1 MNEDAHIPLAYVRT
15 YYCAAKAHLALS
27 EWQEAMA
34 AARQGLRVPAASLTT
49 ATAKVKKLVESHKVR
64 AATTALCRAGS

>member
-1 MNEDAHIPLAYVRT
+1 
-15 YYCAAKAHLALS
+15 
-27 EWQEAMA
+27 MA

-64 AATTALCRAGS
+64 AAATPLCRAGS